1 MRTEVQQFAEMMNQ
15 RLEENSHKDKIGWSD
30 WEINDLI
37 LKIQRNIRDIY
48 MENPEKEI
56 VNHAVDIAN
65 YAMMIADN
73 YRENE
78 S

>member
-15 RLEENSHKDKIGWSD
+15 RLEENSHKDKIGWSG

-48 MENPEKEI
+48 IENSEKEI